1 MKMIIYGCG
10 VACTILFVFFSL
22 SKAPIKHNKLHEQ
35 NSESD
40 LSQQRLSLPDD
51 ESLNRSDWVNDQDIT
66 QIWSE
71 IRPLLLEK
79 KTRTVGIARALEVR
93 GFPAF
98 FLTVVDKELALSS
111 ELTYPLS
118 HLLRI
123 MLHRWH
129 DIPGENFDS
138 FPQFLSEL
146 FSHASASN
154 YMAKVAAKEWKDQRL
169 LNPIDSTKVY
179 AVRPPSIDASK
190 EKGLTQF
197 FLYLLQDLFYS
208 FTENAQ
214 SFQVEVF
221 LDDPSQEIRVI
232 ALQVLLDGKPSSRWA
247 QLLYILDGV
256 PHTRISELAAWV
268 AKTQPPEQA
277 ASLIEMLC
285 IQTSSPGGFLPA
297 WIQVGA
303 KDMSVLLKMLHK
315 QMDLDDLLLANGN
328 DFPDDPSGVTQ
339 GIATAQLFHDYG
351 LKRELLDAYFLNS
364 ISSGEPMDLD
374 ILNWFARLD
383 KNPISRA
390 QAWRMLGRSGDR
402 KGVTIALELIEDP
415 NYRSSLRLPDQTDD
429 SQIADYLQQYIAPQL
444 SPEEQ
449 IRLEAI
455 LSRLTLPADD
465 STN

>member
-1 MKMIIYGCG
+1 
-10 VACTILFVFFSL
+10 
-22 SKAPIKHNKLHEQ
+22 
-35 NSESD
+35 
-40 LSQQRLSLPDD
+40 
-51 ESLNRSDWVNDQDIT
+51 
-66 QIWSE
+66 
-71 IRPLLLEK
+71 
-79 KTRTVGIARALEVR
+79 
-93 GFPAF
+93 
-98 FLTVVDKELALSS
+98 
-111 ELTYPLS
+111 
-118 HLLRI
+118 

-154 YMAKVAAKEWKDQRL
+154 YMAKVAAKAWKDQRL